1 MIPFPQIPKW
11 GAVAVRLG
19 DLLVPDLYVASIFD
33 LDLEQLRHHG
43 LRGFILDLD
52 NTLVEW
58 GYPEPTEPLRRWVER
73 LRGAGFRACIVSNNS
88 PSRVQAFARSLSV
101 PGIDKAV
108 KPRRGAYR
116 RAMALMG
123 TGAAETAVVGDQI
136 FTDILGG
143 KRLGLYTVLV
153 APVSRTEFLGTRL
166 TRMVEGAWL
175 RHLMRRGRL
184 AAPTAPEGA
193 SGRDE
198 SPRSEM

>member
-1 MIPFPQIPKW
+1 MIPFPQNPKW
-11 GAVAVRLG
+11 GAVALRLR
-19 DLLVPDLYVASIFD
+19 DLLVPDLYVPSVFD
-33 LDLEQLRHHG
+33 LDLERLRDYG

-58 GYPEPTEPLRRWVER
+58 GHPEPTEPLREWVGR
-73 LRGAGFRACIVSNNS
+73 LLGAGFRACIVSNNS
-88 PSRVQAFARSLSV
+88 QARVQAFARALSV

-108 KPRRGAYR
+108 KPRRGPYR
-116 RAMALMG
+116 RAMQVMG
-123 TGAAETAVVGDQI
+123 TASSETAVIGDQI

-166 TRMVEGAWL
+166 VRLLEGAWL

-184 AAPTAPEGA
+184 AVPAPAGDR
-193 SGRDE
+193 GRDA
-198 SPRSEM
+198 SPRSEQ

>member
-1 MIPFPQIPKW
+1 M
-11 GAVAVRLG
+11 RLR

-33 LDLEQLRHHG
+33 LDLERLRRHG

-73 LRGAGFRACIVSNNS
+73 LRAAGFRACIVSNNS

-123 TGAAETAVVGDQI
+123 TGAAETAVVGDQV

-184 AAPTAPEGA
+184 VAPTAPEGA